1 MFIRYNN
8 TTGDISA
15 IRSLTKLSQCQ
26 LSSATGDVAAINN
39 TKITDII
46 ISESGG
52 LSGDIA
58 KLKSD
63 FKYLGLDG
71 DSTSKFTWSSRDS
84 ESFIF
89 GNGGNPILY
98 TSLDDMLINMAQCR
112 NGLTSS
118 SQSFLKNI
126 SYKGK
131 RTSASDAAVEKLQSY
146 GYTISII
153 MA

>member
-1 MFIRYNN
+1 MFSRLNN
-8 TTGDISA
+8 TTGDISV
-15 IRSLTKLSQCQ
+15 ISSLTKLSQCQ
-26 LSSATGDVAAINN
+26 LNSVTGDIAAINN

-46 ISESGG
+46 ISKSGG
-52 LSGDIA
+52 LTGDIA

-71 DSTSKFTWSSRDS
+71 DSTSRLTWSSRDS

-89 GNGGNPILY
+89 GNGGTPIL
-98 TSLDDMLINMAQCR
+98 TSSLDDMLINMAQCR

-118 SQSFLKNI
+118 SATYLKGI
-126 SYKGK
+126 SYQGK

-153 MA
+153 KA